1 MHKIAISERAS
12 SCGNVNEPS
21 LRRGGERPN
30 DCLSAR
36 VIEKLVRI
44 FCDWP
49 LGTRAF
55 LNFLRS
61 ICAASLLCHALG
73 GTLASFYNFSVLS
86 LEDFY

>member
-1 MHKIAISERAS
+1 MHKIAIRESAS
-12 SCGNVNEPS
+12 SCGNDNEPS
-21 LRRGGERPN
+21 LRREGEVN

-73 GTLASFYNFSVLS
+73 GTLAKVASFYNFSVLMVLS
-86 LEDFY
+86 